1 MVLELEVLGISIKTW
16 IVILVV
22 VLIIYIIFL
31 KIYEASQGP
40 EMHEEMNLFGEY
52 R

>member
-1 MVLELEVLGISIKTW
+1 MMLELEVLGISIKTW
-16 IVILVV
+16 IVILFFM
-22 VLIIYIIFL
+22 LIIYIIFL
-31 KIYEASQGP
+31 KIYEASKGP